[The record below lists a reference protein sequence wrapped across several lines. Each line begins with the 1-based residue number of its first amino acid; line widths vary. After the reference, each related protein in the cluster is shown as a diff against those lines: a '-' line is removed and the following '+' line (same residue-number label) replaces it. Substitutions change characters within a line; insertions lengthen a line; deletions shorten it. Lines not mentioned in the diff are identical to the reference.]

1 MEASIPSGD
10 KGVSSLENISEA
22 EASILSI
29 GHPRVEGAFV
39 FVSPL
44 FILSSY
50 IPSPHP
56 RPLAS
61 LHPFHHPRSFERE
74 WHGSTE
80 PARKS
85 IMKLFK
91 FVSNIEISFM
101 PGKLII
107 EIYRRTRSWPGSRGM
122 IFLFFARPLFPIA
135 RPIRISL
142 SHQFSFCEDER
153 ADDPPVPRKQLSFN
167 FAHSRFYGYEPTN
180 WRGIVTLKSSLSLC
194 CRARRVPDAN
204 ELVQGLFYGCFPPV
218 NGR

>member
-1 MEASIPSGD
+1 MEASIPRRD

-50 IPSPHP
+50 IPSLPHP
-56 RPLAS
+56 HPLAS
-61 LHPFHHPRSFERE
+61 LHPFHRPRSFERE
-74 WHGSTE
+74 WRGSTE

-122 IFLFFARPLFPIA
+122 IFLFFARPLFPLLLG
-135 RPIRISL
+135 PSGFH
-142 SHQFSFCEDER
+142 STS
-153 ADDPPVPRKQLSFN
+153 
-167 FAHSRFYGYEPTN
+167 SRFARTSVQTILSCLVNSFRSISPIHGSTDTN
-180 WRGIVTLKSSLSLC
+180 PRIGGDSS
-194 CRARRVPDAN
+194 P
-204 ELVQGLFYGCFPPV
+204 
-218 NGR
+218 